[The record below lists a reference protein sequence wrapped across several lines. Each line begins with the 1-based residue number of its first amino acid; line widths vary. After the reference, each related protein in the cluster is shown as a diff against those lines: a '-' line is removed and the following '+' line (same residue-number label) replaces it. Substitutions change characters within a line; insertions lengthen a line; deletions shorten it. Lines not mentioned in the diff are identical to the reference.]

1 MLKHN
6 FNRILF
12 SNHLSTVLCIK
23 SLDPGPSVQGWPLFV
38 MPVRRLKVAGVGMEK
53 PKLLCYV
60 FIPPSLPPSLYIHTP
75 CNLQYSLGVCL
86 EFLVHCICLECLA
99 SVVCPPSYQGQD
111 CIPML
116 HGAGGLQGDGG
127 RDGLRKRG
135 WLDQMKGNWV
145 KELVDW
151 STSATF

>member
-1 MLKHN
+1 
-6 FNRILF
+6 
-12 SNHLSTVLCIK
+12 
-23 SLDPGPSVQGWPLFV
+23 

-60 FIPPSLPPSLYIHTP
+60 FIPSSLPPSLYIHTP

-116 HGAGGLQGDGG
+116 HGAGGVARGG
-127 RDGLRKRG
+127 EIGWGRGAGSNEGGLGYKQKDLWSQVYFLSTLRREPA
-135 WLDQMKGNWV
+135 LNNNSFA
-145 KELVDW
+145 EVDLACFYW
-151 STSATF
+151 KSFFGR